1 MNLKEN
7 ATASILLVED
17 DLVDVKAFKYA
28 LEKQRIANPVY
39 VASNGLEALALLRG
53 TDGQQKIPRPYLIIL
68 DLNMPRMNGIE
79 FLTELR
85 KDPELRDSVVFVL
98 TTSDDERDQSAAYDK
113 NIAGYIVKSV
123 AGRDFLQT
131 LRMVQHFLTIVEFPR
146 SGVQE
151 LPNRVR

>member
-39 VASNGLEALALLRG
+39 VASNGLEALAVLRG

-68 DLNMPRMNGIE
+68 DLNMPRMNG
-79 FLTELR
+79 
-85 KDPELRDSVVFVL
+85 
-98 TTSDDERDQSAAYDK
+98 
-113 NIAGYIVKSV
+113 
-123 AGRDFLQT
+123 
-131 LRMVQHFLTIVEFPR
+131 
-146 SGVQE
+146 
-151 LPNRVR
+151 